1 MEYSE
6 TWCFKSFNLADMF
19 QWPEELL
26 EHEGSVVT
34 LQLTWHVQNSDGSK
48 ICPVCKYLL
57 KQLTI
62 SKANFRF
69 LFRIGITSW
78 HVTQATHKYE
88 LSRSEPNCTYLR
100 LLLRTSYDMTAC
112 LFHLHLHFDS
122 THVCMDSI
130 MSMLARVQ
138 PFPPWVETARRFA
151 HGYLVRLRTHQVTSP
166 DALILKGR
174 WAAQIR
180 METSNT
186 QVSLN
191 ATHFGGIK
199 QCK

>member
-1 MEYSE
+1 MRVLLSPFSWPDMCKTVME
-6 TWCFKSFNLADMF
+6 A
-19 QWPEELL
+19 
-26 EHEGSVVT
+26 
-34 LQLTWHVQNSDGSK
+34 

-112 LFHLHLHFDS
+112 LFHLHVHFDS

-130 MSMLARVQ
+130 MSMFARVQ
-138 PFPPWVETARRFA
+138 LFPPWVETARRFA
-151 HGYLVRLRTHQVTSP
+151 RGYLVRLRTTPCHKSWCLDIEGAMSCANP
-166 DALILKGR
+166 ILTCHSMPPILR
-174 WAAQIR
+174 
-180 METSNT
+180 
-186 QVSLN
+186 
-191 ATHFGGIK
+191 GIK
-199 QCK
+199 QCKSMVILGDCPYNW

>member
-1 MEYSE
+1 MFVSLFALALVVEYSE

-19 QWPEELL
+19 QWQELLL

-69 LFRIGITSW
+69 FFRIGITSW

-112 LFHLHLHFDS
+112 LFHLHVHFEHNS
-122 THVCMDSI
+122 YRWWKKSC
-130 MSMLARVQ
+130 
-138 PFPPWVETARRFA
+138 
-151 HGYLVRLRTHQVTSP
+151 TS
-166 DALILKGR
+166 
-174 WAAQIR
+174 W
-180 METSNT
+180 
-186 QVSLN
+186 
-191 ATHFGGIK
+191 
-199 QCK
+199 